1 MRLEAWKH
9 FAQSTPILARKV
21 QLKAREFTEI
31 IDRAAERQRTGKDA
45 QPPKV
50 SDKKASDIVGE
61 DAWEQ
66 ADDETREKLKE
77 QVAADLL
84 RQQLEEEKKLRA
96 IVEKLSSLS
105 ERNRAL
111 VSEATEQWAAD
122 MATKGEGLTFEE
134 IGIDMILVDEA
145 QNFKNIWAVGQLEGG
160 TPKYLGAIQS
170 GSERGYHLAAYR
182 HNLSQR
188 TGSPGGTYLLSA
200 TPAKNSPIEYF
211 TLINLVNERA
221 WADIGVPT
229 VEAYIDRYLYL

>member
-1 MRLEAWKH
+1 LAPAVASTRNGVWVSNPDTELEREQKWRRFQSGQYDVAIVPYSFFPTIGLRLEAWKH

-50 SDKKASDIVGE
+50 SDKKASDIIGE

-122 MATKGEGLTFEE
+122 MATKGEG
-134 IGIDMILVDEA
+134 
-145 QNFKNIWAVGQLEGG
+145 
-160 TPKYLGAIQS
+160 
-170 GSERGYHLAAYR
+170 
-182 HNLSQR
+182 
-188 TGSPGGTYLLSA
+188 
-200 TPAKNSPIEYF
+200 
-211 TLINLVNERA
+211 
-221 WADIGVPT
+221 AD
-229 VEAYIDRYLYL
+229 L